1 MSAET
6 PNINA
11 LYKNSDAPDWRSM
24 GGPVSIQ
31 MGESIPITIT
41 NQDSEDKE
49 NFKTSKTDNIE
60 VLYQDSSNL
69 EFFFYRNPFIK
80 KVEPNSGLITGG
92 TTIDIT
98 GGWFDE
104 KAEYGMFPFCK
115 IGEHITR
122 AKFIQTTR
130 IQCTSPAA
138 KSGTDQALPVEV
150 SQNGVDFMDTG
161 FTFSYYEKP
170 ILDDM
175 KPRCGPVQGGTEVFL
190 IGQKFSNITNGLKTV
205 LCRFTQTPNEQS

>member
-1 MSAET
+1 
-6 PNINA
+6 
-11 LYKNSDAPDWRSM
+11 M

-31 MGESIPITIT
+31 MGESVPITIT
-41 NQDSEDKE
+41 NQDSEDKD

-69 EFFFYRNPFIK
+69 EFYFFRNPFIK

-92 TTIDIT
+92 TTIDTT

-115 IGEHITR
+115 IGDHITR

-130 IQCTSPAA
+130 I
-138 KSGTDQALPVEV
+138 
-150 SQNGVDFMDTG
+150 
-161 FTFSYYEKP
+161 
-170 ILDDM
+170 
-175 KPRCGPVQGGTEVFL
+175 
-190 IGQKFSNITNGLKTV
+190 
-205 LCRFTQTPNEQS
+205 